1 MSLLFRR
8 PESRAISREAFL
20 SDSDWSGGMSQDK
33 ALSAVPVFAAVK
45 KISDT
50 ISTLPI
56 HSHLRRADGSRQ
68 PIPNPVAIPTDGTR
82 VPWVKRLM
90 TSVLLRGNA
99 WGVLGGLQRGWPT
112 SVVWVSPDR
121 VRVDDSQGRF
131 YLDNIET
138 DPDRLL
144 HIPAFVVPG
153 RTEGLSPIRY
163 FAETFDAGLQ
173 AQRASRDWSVNR
185 AVPGVW
191 MQKKDRAIT
200 PAEADTLAA
209 RARQKIRT
217 GEPFVTGSD
226 WALDVLSIPAGDAA
240 FLQSIK
246 AGATQ
251 VAAIFDIPP
260 EMIGGESGGS
270 LTYNTVELQ
279 ATHFLTYTIRPWLVL
294 LEDVLS
300 AKLMPRGQS
309 LRFSMDAMIRPDTA
323 TRYGTYR
330 TAREIGLLSID
341 EIRELEDRQPLPG
354 GEGQEF
360 APLPMMPKPT
370 TTEGKP

>member
-8 PESRAISREAFL
+8 PESRAISREAFIT
-20 SDSDWSGGMSQDK
+20 DSDWAGGMSQDR
-33 ALSAVPVFAAVK
+33 ALSVVPVFAAVK

-68 PIPNPVAIPTDGTR
+68 PIANPLAIPSDGTR

-99 WGVLGGLQRGWPT
+99 WGVMGGLSRGWPT
-112 SVVWVSPDR
+112 GVQWVSPDR
-121 VRVDDSQGRF
+121 VRVDDSKGRF
-131 YLDNIET
+131 YLDNVEI
-138 DPDRLL
+138 DRERLI
-144 HIPAFVVPG
+144 HVPAFVVPD

-163 FAETFDAGLQ
+163 FAETFDASLQ
-173 AQRASRDWSVNR
+173 AQRASRDWSRNR
-185 AVPGVW
+185 AIPGIR
-191 MQKKDRAIT
+191 MKNTART
-200 PAEADTLAA
+200 LSSAEADAMSA
-209 RARQKIRT
+209 KAKQKIRN
-217 GEPFVTGSD
+217 GEPFVSGSD
-226 WALDVLSIPAGDAA
+226 WTLDVLSIPAGDAA

-251 VAAIFDIPP
+251 VAAIFDIPA

-300 AKLMPRGQS
+300 ARLMPRGQS

-330 TAREIGLLSID
+330 TAREIGLMSID
-341 EIRELEDRQPLPG
+341 EIRELEDRQPLPS
-354 GEGQEF
+354 GEGQTF
-360 APLPMMPKPT
+360 APLPLMPKPT
-370 TTEGKP
+370 TEGKP